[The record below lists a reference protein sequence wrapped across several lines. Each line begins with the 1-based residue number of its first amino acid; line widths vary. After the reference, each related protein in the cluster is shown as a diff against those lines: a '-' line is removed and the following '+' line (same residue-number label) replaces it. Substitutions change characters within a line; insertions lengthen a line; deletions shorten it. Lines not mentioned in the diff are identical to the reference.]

1 MKSWELFDQT
11 LTEAVEAF
19 TKNAEEY
26 YETLKKEKVTK
37 EVEPGDVVRL
47 KCGGKSMVVNEI
59 KGEILIC
66 YVSDNITN
74 LPKAITVPKRVVEIL
89 A

>member
-1 MKSWELFDQT
+1 MKSWELFNQP
-11 LTEAVEAF
+11 LAEAIEIF

-26 YETLKKEKVTK
+26 YETLKKERVVK

-47 KCGGKSMVVNEI
+47 KCGGSGMVVNEV
-59 KGEILIC
+59 KGEILLC
-66 YVSDNITN
+66 YVSDLVNG
-74 LPKAITVPKRVVEIL
+74 LPKEITVPKKVVEII